1 MVFKAIDFV
10 GQNLDSYITQLHSIY
25 CREENE
31 NVLFTQLFSWKHKP
45 FFGRMG
51 EKWQKLQNITKFQD
65 CCFSSQNRWILW
77 VFNIIQQL
85 FFNWKHNSMI
95 FKSSS
100 INYWLII
107 NARKMCLIHSKE
119 FIIDKTHSL
128 ISVVFSMKTDEK
140 ITTKERQ
147 SCK

>member
-1 MVFKAIDFV
+1 MVLEAFDFV

-25 CREENE
+25 CQEENE
-31 NVLFTQLFSWKHKP
+31 NVLFTQLFSEKQKTLFWTK
-45 FFGRMG
+45 GREMA
-51 EKWQKLQNITKFQD
+51 KITKHNQISRLL
-65 CCFSSQNRWILW
+65 FSSQNRWILW

-140 ITTKERQ
+140 ITTKERE